1 MDLVSGRWWTAAALL
16 VLTARAMAAPLVPP
30 QWSAGL
36 AYAHSFDSD
45 TSEANTAG
53 WQIHNP
59 LRVVDAGFRGRC
71 GEPVKPT
78 GQDALILSAK
88 DDSLTPQRPLAV
100 LFWWSL
106 PADLPQQGGFDLL
119 YLHGRGFVSTF
130 LRGGPW
136 CGLADTAAV
145 VQVYNLP
152 GISNVNGIYDYA
164 PRTSLGLRAGEWHH
178 CAVVIAAASLVS
190 VYTDGRKVF
199 ETRTQGR
206 TFTAEDGFRQLKI
219 GGPVR
224 LDEVL
229 VLRQV
234 PAAEE
239 IGDYV
244 TGLRQ
249 MRTAYGW

>member
-1 MDLVSGRWWTAAALL
+1 MGLVGGRWWGAAALL
-16 VLTARAMAAPLVPP
+16 VLLARLDAAPLVPP
-30 QWSAGL
+30 QWTAGL
-36 AYAHSFDSD
+36 VYAHSFDAD
-45 TSEANTAG
+45 APEVNLPG
-53 WQIHNP
+53 WQVHNP
-59 LRVVDAGFRGRC
+59 LRAADGGFHRRC
-71 GEPVKPT
+71 GEPVKLT
-78 GQDALILSAK
+78 GQDALVLTAK
-88 DDSLTPQRPLAV
+88 DESLSPQRPLAV

-106 PADLPQQGGFDLL
+106 PADLPPQGGFDLL

-152 GISNVNGIYDYA
+152 GISNVNGIYDTA
-164 PRTSLGLRAGEWHH
+164 PRTSLGLKAGEWHH
-178 CAVVIAAASLVS
+178 CAVVIAASSLVS

-206 TFTAEDGFRQLKI
+206 TFSADDGFRQLKL

-234 PAAEE
+234 PAADELA
-239 IGDYV
+239 DYAP
-244 TGLRQ
+244 GLRC
-249 MRTAYGW
+249 MRAAYGW